1 MCGKMSL
8 KFTVLSWEDIISM
21 SMKLASL
28 VKESGFKPDYLIGVA
43 RGGLVPLRIL
53 SDLFNNNKIFIINV
67 KLYKDIE
74 ERSEEVVFVQEI
86 DKDISNHKVLI
97 VDDVADT
104 GITLKAVVDYIKNKL
119 KPSELKVATIHY
131 KPWSAIKPDYY
142 LEEVTEWIV
151 YPWEYIESIN
161 SISKKLENGELSGED
176 AENAKKALEEIK
188 KQLDKYDSVNNFL

>member
-1 MCGKMSL
+1 MAL
-8 KFTVLSWEDIISM
+8 KFTVLSWDDIISM
-21 SMKLASL
+21 SMKLANL
-28 VKESGFKPDYLIGVA
+28 VKNSGFQPDYLIGVA

-67 KLYKDIE
+67 KLYKDIDERAE
-74 ERSEEVVFVQEI
+74 EIIFVQEI
-86 DKDISNHKVLI
+86 DKDISGHKVLV

-104 GITLKAVVDYIKNKL
+104 GITLKAVVDYIRGKL
-119 KPSELKVATIHY
+119 KPAEMKVATLHY

-161 SISKKLENGELSGED
+161 SISKKLENGDLTGED

-188 KQLDKYDSVNNFL
+188 NQLNRYNNVNEFL